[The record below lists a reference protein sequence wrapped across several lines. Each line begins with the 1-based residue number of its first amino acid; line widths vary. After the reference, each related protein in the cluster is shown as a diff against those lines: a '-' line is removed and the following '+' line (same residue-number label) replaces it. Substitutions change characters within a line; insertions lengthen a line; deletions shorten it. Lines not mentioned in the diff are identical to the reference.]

1 MIIHNIK
8 NLDLL
13 QACTRFL
20 LSVTILKQSKVEM
33 VENKGL
39 DYCLVFYFE
48 LI

>member
-1 MIIHNIK
+1 MLLHHIK
-8 NLDLL
+8 NINLL

-39 DYCLVFYFE
+39 DYCFVF